1 MIKILSLVKY
11 LYIHPLLWVVIGLA
25 IATGH
30 FRELL
35 LLLCIIIV
43 HEFGHAAAAA
53 HYNWR
58 IKRIALLPFG
68 GVAEMDEHGNRPL
81 REELMVILAG
91 PLQHVWLIGGAAL
104 LHSVSWMSADVFQL
118 FVHYNLMIL
127 VFNLLPIWP
136 LDGGK
141 LIFLFYSSKLPF
153 PAAHKKTIYLSISS
167 LAVFMIFFLFTGPFN
182 LNIWIVAAFL
192 AFSLYYEWKQTR
204 YTFMRFL
211 LQRYYGKHTDI
222 RILKPIVV
230 DEQDKLIDVLDQ
242 FQRGCKHP
250 IVIEQDGSEK
260 GTLDENEL
268 LHAYFS
274 EKLVTAKIGDIVYL
288 Y

>member
-1 MIKILSLVKY
+1 MIKFLSLLKY
-11 LYIHPLLWVVIGLA
+11 IYIHPFLWAVIGLA
-25 IATGH
+25 VATGH

-35 LLLCIIIV
+35 LLLFIIMV

-81 REELMVILAG
+81 REELIVVLAG
-91 PLQHVWLIGGAAL
+91 PLQHLWLMGGAAF
-104 LHSVSWMSADVFQL
+104 LHSISLMSADTFQL
-118 FVHYNLMIL
+118 FMQYNLMIL
-127 VFNLLPIWP
+127 IFNFMPIWP

-141 LIFLFYSSKLPF
+141 LIFLFYSKKLPF
-153 PAAHKKTIYLSISS
+153 SIAHKKTLYLSISC
-167 LAVFMIFFLFTGPFN
+167 LLVFMVFFLLTVPIH
-182 LNIWIVAAFL
+182 LNIWIVSVFL
-192 AFSLYYEWKQTR
+192 AFSLYYERKQAG
-204 YTFMRFL
+204 YLFMRFL
-211 LQRYYGKHTDI
+211 LERYYGKHTDI
-222 RILKPIVV
+222 RTLKPIIV
-230 DEQDKLIDVLDQ
+230 DEQDKIIDVLNQ

-250 IVIEQDGSEK
+250 IVIKHDGEEK